1 MQAKQGK
8 KVILLWRLLD
18 EASQKKA
25 TKLAFQEEHSIEG
38 SVDGGDAKQ
47 TKDGAIIT
55 EGSIEEEVPFTS
67 TMAVDDPVA
76 EMLDEAFYERE
87 KLELWEVDMNS
98 KTADGKYKA
107 EYRQGRL
114 NDLTRSAAT
123 DDTVVL
129 EGTFKT
135 EGTRQKGEVTLTA
148 EQEEIV
154 QYAFRNTDEYKEPT
168 TPEEGA

>member
-8 KVILLWRLLD
+8 KIILLWRLL
-18 EASQKKA
+18 EESSLKKA

-38 SVDGGDAKQ
+38 SVDGGDSKQ
-47 TKDGAIIT
+47 TKDGAIVT

-67 TMAVDDPVA
+67 TMGVDDAVS
-76 EMLDEAFYERE
+76 EMLDTAFYERK

-148 EQEEIV
+148 EQEEVV
-154 QYAFRNTDEYKEPT
+154 QYAFRDTDKIKDET
-168 TPEEGA
+168 EGV